1 MEINREQTL
10 SIFCELVDRLRSK
23 REFEIIE
30 ATYSRL
36 RKHGFIPSV
45 EDFIDGKLV
54 EGSIEEAL
62 LFRFHLAFGQS
73 KTRNDLFIPD
83 EMKDTP
89 CTLEEL
95 SKIF

>member
-36 RKHGFIPSV
+36 RNMVLYLP
-45 EDFIDGKLV
+45 
-54 EGSIEEAL
+54 
-62 LFRFHLAFGQS
+62 
-73 KTRNDLFIPD
+73 
-83 EMKDTP
+83 
-89 CTLEEL
+89 
-95 SKIF
+95 SKIL

>member
-36 RKHGFIPSV
+36 RKHGFISSV
-45 EDFIDGKLV
+45 EDFIDG
-54 EGSIEEAL
+54 
-62 LFRFHLAFGQS
+62 
-73 KTRNDLFIPD
+73 
-83 EMKDTP
+83 
-89 CTLEEL
+89 
-95 SKIF
+95 

>member
-36 RKHGFIPSV
+36 RKHGFISSV

-62 LFRFHLAFGQS
+62 LFRFHLAFMKS
-73 KTRNDLFIPD
+73 RTVDNLPVPD
-83 EMKDTP
+83 DVKDTP
-89 CTLEEL
+89 CILKEL
-95 SKIF
+95 SKLF

>member
-36 RKHGFIPSV
+36 RKYGFIPSV

-62 LFRFHLAFGQS
+62 LFRFHLAFMKS
-73 KTRNDLFIPD
+73 RTVDNLPVPD
-83 EMKDTP
+83 DVKDTP

-95 SKIF
+95 GKLF

>member
-62 LFRFHLAFGQS
+62 LFRFHLAFMKS
-73 KTRNDLFIPD
+73 RTVDNFLEPD
-83 EMKDTP
+83 EVKGTP

-95 SKIF
+95 GKLF

>member
-45 EDFIDGKLV
+45 EDFIT
-54 EGSIEEAL
+54 ENL
-62 LFRFHLAFGQS
+62 L
-73 KTRNDLFIPD
+73 KVV
-83 EMKDTP
+83 
-89 CTLEEL
+89 
-95 SKIF
+95 

>member
-36 RKHGFIPSV
+36 RKHGFISSV
-45 EDFIDGKLV
+45 EDFID
-54 EGSIEEAL
+54 GSIEEAL
-62 LFRFHLAFGQS
+62 LFRFHLAFMKS
-73 KTRNDLFIPD
+73 RTVDNFLEPD
-83 EMKDTP
+83 EVKGTP

-95 SKIF
+95 GKLF

>member
-36 RKHGFIPSV
+36 RKHGFISSV
-45 EDFIDGKLV
+45 EDFVDGKLI
-54 EGSIEEAL
+54 EG
-62 LFRFHLAFGQS
+62 RFHLAFMKS
-73 KTRNDLFIPD
+73 RTVDNLLEPD
-83 EMKDTP
+83 EVKGTP

-95 SKIF
+95 GKLF

>member
-36 RKHGFIPSV
+36 RKYGFIPSV

-62 LFRFHLAFGQS
+62 LFRFHLAFMKS
-73 KTRNDLFIPD
+73 RTVDNLLEPD
-83 EMKDTP
+83 EVKGTP
-89 CTLEEL
+89 CILEEL
-95 SKIF
+95 SKLF